1 MPWFG
6 VPQYRTNR
14 VRMDDAAST
23 AHPNEFGSF
32 QNYLAAWVEGLR
44 AARETSRTETTGR
57 FAKTEKDEDGSE
69 EFFTTG
75 KNPVNLST
83 GSLRGI

>member
-6 VPQYRTNR
+6 VPQYRTIR

-57 FAKTEKDEDGSE
+57 FAKTEEDEDGSE

-83 GSLRGI
+83 GSLREI